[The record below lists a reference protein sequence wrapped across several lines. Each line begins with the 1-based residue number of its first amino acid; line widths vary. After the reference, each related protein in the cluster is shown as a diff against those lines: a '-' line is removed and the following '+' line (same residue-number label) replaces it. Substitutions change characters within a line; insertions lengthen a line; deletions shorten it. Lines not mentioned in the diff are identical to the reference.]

1 MDDKKHPERFT
12 IAFNLND
19 ERQRAASEEL
29 RRHGRRKALFLTDAI
44 LSYVRGQSP
53 QADSAQVEEIVKRCV
68 DSVLQS
74 MCANPPTQEPINAAP
89 VIEAPAPT
97 SLSEEWSKE
106 DMSVIADTL
115 LAFQT

>member
-19 ERQRAASEEL
+19 ARQRAASEEL

-44 LSYVRGQSP
+44 LSYVQGQSP

-68 DSVLQS
+68 GSVLQS
-74 MCANPPTQEPINAAP
+74 MGANPPAQQPIET
-89 VIEAPAPT
+89 VPAVENPAT
-97 SLSEEWSKE
+97 TPLSEKWSRE

-115 LAFQT
+115 LTFQK

>member
-19 ERQRAASEEL
+19 ARQRAASEEL

-44 LSYVRGQSP
+44 LAYVQGQSP
-53 QADSAQVEEIVKRCV
+53 QAATAQVEEIVKRCV

-74 MCANPPTQEPINAAP
+74 MGANPPAQQPIETVPAAEDP
-89 VIEAPAPT
+89 APAP
-97 SLSEEWSKE
+97 LSGKWSRE

>member
-19 ERQRAASEEL
+19 ARQRAASEEL

-44 LSYVRGQSP
+44 LSYLKEPSP
-53 QADSAQVEEIVKRCV
+53 QESSAQVEEIVKRCV

-74 MCANPPTQEPINAAP
+74 IGAEPPAQEPINAAP

>member
-44 LSYVRGQSP
+44 LSYVQGQSP

-74 MCANPPTQEPINAAP
+74 MCAEPPAQEPIET
-89 VIEAPAPT
+89 VPAVENPAT
-97 SLSEEWSKE
+97 TPLSEKWSRE

-115 LAFQT
+115 LAFQK

>member
-44 LSYVRGQSP
+44 LSYLKEPSP
-53 QADSAQVEEIVKRCV
+53 QESSAQVEEIVKRCV

-74 MCANPPTQEPINAAP
+74 IGASPSAQEPIETVPAA
-89 VIEAPAPT
+89 ENPATTP
-97 SLSEEWSKE
+97 LSEKWSRE

-115 LAFQT
+115 LAFQK